1 MVFTGQIAGFGS
13 GAGVRMVVGSWL
25 QSPFGP
31 FADVMVETADGER
44 ILLAPID
51 AVAEFV
57 SSTYSFDHVLTGQI
71 TVGQTATEFTVSGP
85 GLDVVLRIGGAAAFD
100 WLLRLVPGA
109 IAMAPW
115 WLRVIAPA
123 AALLVPGVRTAGTA
137 GHGRR
142 EFYGVRRTRRIV
154 ALSGQFRG
162 VDLGGLAD
170 LHPPVRFGFSSAPP
184 SPQLVSVTTT
194 IELVS

>member
-1 MVFTGQIAGFGS
+1 
-13 GAGVRMVVGSWL
+13 
-25 QSPFGP
+25 
-31 FADVMVETADGER
+31 VETADGER

-142 EFYGVRRTRRIV
+142 RRPRWSCRPAPTG
-154 ALSGQFRG
+154 A
-162 VDLGGLAD
+162 
-170 LHPPVRFGFSSAPP
+170 VRFLLGSAVPAAGFGDDDDRAGQLISPAAPRPAARPEKMQPPRKVPSSAR
-184 SPQLVSVTTT
+184 
-194 IELVS
+194 